1 MQLIPVQP
9 LPNQSFSTTLG
20 SDLYDLKFI
29 TCVNITACTILR
41 NKQLIVLNSRVVPN
55 MPIIPYKYLEAG
67 NFMMLVRS
75 GQYPIYSEFGVTQF
89 LIYASADELAS
100 IRNVSR

>member
-55 MPIIPYKYLEAG
+55 MPIIPYVS
-67 NFMMLVRS
+67 N
-75 GQYPIYSEFGVTQF
+75 
-89 LIYASADELAS
+89 LIEGAARIAI
-100 IRNVSR
+100 IRDIFI